1 MRLKFPK
8 AHLDAWGRETGFH
21 LNVWEVGVGDE
32 FTSKS
37 RAFWSNEANQVT
49 LFEPNP
55 FLYASLAR
63 KTTPYRNVKLYN
75 VAISNE
81 NRFGHLVSAGL
92 LSYLPEFPSPINTIF
107 REKLTPMLDILKVPV
122 NIMTFDQFDNGC
134 IEMLILG
141 MEGAESTVFETMRSR
156 PHVIILNNHYANDY
170 GYTFPR
176 IEVIQHWCKDNQYQI
191 LQGVPDI
198 MLLNQASLMNGLIA
212 MI

>member
-1 MRLKFPK
+1 MQLKLAK
-8 AHLDAWGRETGFH
+8 SN
-21 LNVWEVGVGDE
+21 LNICEVGVGDE

-37 RAFWSNEANQVT
+37 RAFWDGAGNNVT

-63 KTTPYRNVKLYN
+63 KAGPYRNVKLYN

-107 REKLTPMLDILKVPV
+107 RGKLTPMLDAFKVSV
-122 NIMTFDQFDNGC
+122 NIMTFDRFDNGT

-170 GYTFPR
+170 RYTFPR
-176 IEVIQHWCKDNQYQI
+176 IEVIQNWCRDNQYQI
-191 LQGVPDI
+191 VQGIPDI
-198 MLLNQASLMNGLIA
+198 LLLNQASLMNGFVTLA
-212 MI
+212 